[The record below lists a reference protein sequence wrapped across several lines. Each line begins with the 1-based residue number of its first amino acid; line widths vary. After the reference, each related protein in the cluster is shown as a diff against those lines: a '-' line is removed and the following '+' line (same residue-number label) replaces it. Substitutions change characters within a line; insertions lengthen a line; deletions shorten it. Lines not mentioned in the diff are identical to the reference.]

1 MESIS
6 LLLIED
12 DPADARWLQSKMHL
26 EPSSGD
32 FYITWVNQL
41 QTGLQQLA
49 TNGYAAVLLNLDLP
63 DSQGLDTLNQ
73 IRSHQPTCPIVVL
86 AAEASENSAAQV
98 INSGAQDYLVKGKFD
113 GGDIIR
119 AVLNAIERKR
129 FELDLERRAREM
141 EALYETSLEINT
153 QVNLDA
159 LLQALVERAARL
171 MGLPMGGLYLVQPDG
186 ASLCLEYVYN
196 IKQEYRGV
204 MLKMGEGLSGR
215 VAQTGQPLAVSD
227 YDQWEGHAR
236 IFEGSE
242 FRRVLAVP
250 LRAAGRIIGVINLGD
265 NRHSG
270 AWSQEEIRLA
280 GLFADQAAIAVQN
293 ARLLEMERQ
302 KGADLAR
309 SNAVIAALSQVAGR
323 LGETLD
329 PAQILETLGS
339 ELKNLGVS
347 VELSLF
353 ENDPPSLVVQYTSVD
368 RSVLEQVENFLGQ
381 KLIGFRIPQSVW
393 PLDKQMSQRR
403 SLFLVD
409 PLPLVTAVFPKIPS
423 SIVEIAIAHLGV
435 THQTPVIYLPMVIK
449 EQPLGMMAVW
459 GSDLRQDDV
468 SAYAVFANQV
478 AVSLENA
485 RLYNRIE
492 RLATLDELTGLYNRR
507 GFFLLAEQHLQVA
520 RRINSDVLLV
530 FIDVDQLKHIN
541 DSFGHKEG
549 DQALVKTAEAL
560 RATFRAADILARI
573 SGDEFAVLAYSTKN
587 LGAEM
592 LMERLAHEIGHI
604 NTRNKHPFTLS
615 LSAGYTVW
623 SPLHPLSLD
632 EMLARADAQMYQV
645 KRKKTTGELKDILDR
660 NKLNHQQPASS
671 ILAPPEDTSE

>member
-12 DPADARWLQSKMHL
+12 DPADARWLQSKIHL
-26 EPSSGD
+26 EPSSGE
-32 FYITWVNQL
+32 FTITWVNQL

-49 TNGYAAVLLNLDLP
+49 ATRYAAILLDLDLP
-63 DSQGLDTLNQ
+63 DSQGLNTLNQ
-73 IRSHQPTCPIVVL
+73 VRSQHPTCPIIVL
-86 AAEASENSAAQV
+86 AAENSGDIGAQV
-98 INSGAQDYLVKGKFD
+98 INAGAHDYLVKGKID
-113 GGDIIR
+113 GSDIIR
-119 AVLNAIERKR
+119 AVLHAIERKR

-153 QVNLDA
+153 QVNLSSM
-159 LLQALVERAARL
+159 LQALVERAARL
-171 MGLPMGGLYLVQPDG
+171 MSLPMGGLYLLQPDG
-186 ASLCLEYVYN
+186 ATLRLDYVYN
-196 IKQEYRGV
+196 INQGYRGV
-204 MLKMGEGLSGR
+204 TLKMGEGLAGR
-215 VAQTGQPLAVSD
+215 VAQTGQPLAVGD
-227 YDQWEGHAR
+227 YSQWDGRAEAY
-236 IFEGSE
+236 EGSD

-250 LRAAGRIIGVINLGD
+250 LRAGDRIIGVISLGD

-280 GLFADQAAIAVQN
+280 SLFADQAAIAVQN
-293 ARLLEMERQ
+293 ARLLETERQ

-323 LGETLD
+323 LAETLD
-329 PAQILETLGS
+329 PDQILETLGN
-339 ELKNLGVS
+339 ELKKLGVS
-347 VELSLF
+347 VQLSLF
-353 ENDPPSLVVQYTSVD
+353 ENDPAWLVVQYTSVD
-368 RSVLEQVENFLGQ
+368 RAVLEQVENFLGH
-381 KLIGFRIPQSVW
+381 KLIGFRIPQHVW
-393 PLDKQMSQRR
+393 PLEKQMSQRK

-409 PLPLVTAVFPKIPS
+409 PLPLITAVFPKIPS

-435 THQTPVIYLPMVIK
+435 NHQTPVIYLPLVIK
-449 EQPLGMMAVW
+449 DQPVGMMAVW
-459 GSDLRQDDV
+459 GNDLRQDDV

-520 RRINSDVLLV
+520 RRVNSDVLLV

-573 SGDEFAVLAYSTKN
+573 SGDEFAVLAYSTKS

-623 SPLHPLSLD
+623 SPLQSLSLD
-632 EMLARADAQMYQV
+632 ELLARADAQMYQV
-645 KRKKTTGELKDILDR
+645 KRKKTTGELKDLFNQSQLD
-660 NKLNHQQPASS
+660 QQ
-671 ILAPPEDTSE
+671 

>member
-12 DPADARWLQSKMHL
+12 DPADARWLQSRIHQ
-26 EPSSGD
+26 ETSSSE
-32 FYITWVNQL
+32 FFITWVNQL
-41 QTGLQQLA
+41 QTGLQQMAA
-49 TNGYAAVLLNLDLP
+49 TGYAAVLLDLDLP
-63 DSQGLDTLNQ
+63 DSHGMDTLNQ
-73 IRSHQPTCPIVVL
+73 VRSQHPTCPIIVL
-86 AAEASENSAAQV
+86 AAESSRDIGAQV
-98 INSGAQDYLVKGKFD
+98 IHSGAQDYLVKGKFE
-113 GGDIIR
+113 GSDIIR
-119 AVLNAIERKR
+119 AILHSIERKH

-171 MGLPMGGLYLVQPDG
+171 LNLPLGGLYLLQPDN
-186 ASLCLEYVYN
+186 ATLRLDYIYN
-196 IKQEYRGV
+196 INQEYRGV
-204 MLKMGEGLSGR
+204 TLKIGEGLSGR
-215 VAQTGQPLAVSD
+215 VAQSGQPLAVSE
-227 YDQWEGHAR
+227 YSQWEGR
-236 IFEGSE
+236 VEVYEGSD

-250 LRAAGRIIGVINLGD
+250 LRASGRIIGVINLGD
-265 NRHSG
+265 NQHSG

-280 GLFADQAAIAVQN
+280 SLFADQAAIAVQN
-293 ARLLEMERQ
+293 ARLLETERQ

-309 SNAVIAALSQVAGR
+309 SNAVIAALSQVASR

-329 PAQILETLGS
+329 PTQILETLGN

-347 VELSLF
+347 VQLSLF
-353 ENDPPSLVVQYTSVD
+353 ENDPPWLVVQSTSVD
-368 RSVLEQVENFLGQ
+368 RAVLEQVENFLGH
-381 KLIGFRIPQSVW
+381 KLIGFRIPQNIW
-393 PLDKQMSQRR
+393 PLEKQMSQRK
-403 SLFLVD
+403 SLFLID
-409 PLPLVTAVFPKIPS
+409 PLPLITAVFPKIPPA
-423 SIVEIAIAHLGV
+423 IVEIAIAHLGV
-435 THQTPVIYLPMVIK
+435 THQTPVIYLPLIIK
-449 EQPLGMMAVW
+449 DQPVGMMTVW

-468 SAYAVFANQV
+468 SAYTVFANQV

-530 FIDVDQLKHIN
+530 FIDVDQLKRIN

-549 DQALVKTAEAL
+549 DQALVQTAEAL

-592 LMERLAHEIGHI
+592 LMERLAHEIDHI
-604 NTRNKHPFTLS
+604 NARNKHPFTLS

-623 SPLHPLSLD
+623 SPVHPLSLD
-632 EMLARADAQMYQV
+632 ELLAHADAEMYQV
-645 KRKKTTGELKDILDR
+645 KRKKTTGELKDLLDQ
-660 NKLNHQQPASS
+660 NALDQQ
-671 ILAPPEDTSE
+671 